1 MTQNLVDKAE
11 EHEALRWLADQMR
24 WERFLVDLH
33 AGRVAAPAPS
43 AAEAVTEPL
52 AA

>member
-33 AGRVAAPAPS
+33 AGRVGAPS